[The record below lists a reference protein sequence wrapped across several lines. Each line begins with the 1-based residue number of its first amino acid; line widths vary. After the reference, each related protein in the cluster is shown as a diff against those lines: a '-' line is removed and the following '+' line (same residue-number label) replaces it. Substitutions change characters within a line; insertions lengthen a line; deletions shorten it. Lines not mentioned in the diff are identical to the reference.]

1 MSYFLNCLA
10 QFSMGAQASAFFTPD
25 QLKERLRDHIET
37 RQRRH
42 LRRNIDASASKL
54 LRGDEARRLYD
65 EAALLAKYAGPELVA
80 RDSVAIFLDWDVTI
94 AVYLPG

>member
-1 MSYFLNCLA
+1 MRRSHR
-10 QFSMGAQASAFFTPD
+10 QA
-25 QLKERLRDHIET
+25 
-37 RQRRH
+37 
-42 LRRNIDASASKL
+42 ASKL

>member
-1 MSYFLNCLA
+1 
-10 QFSMGAQASAFFTPD
+10 MGAQASAFLTPD
-25 QLKERLRDHIET
+25 QLKGRLRDHIGK
-37 RQRRH
+37 RQ
-42 LRRNIDASASKL
+42 LRNAASKL